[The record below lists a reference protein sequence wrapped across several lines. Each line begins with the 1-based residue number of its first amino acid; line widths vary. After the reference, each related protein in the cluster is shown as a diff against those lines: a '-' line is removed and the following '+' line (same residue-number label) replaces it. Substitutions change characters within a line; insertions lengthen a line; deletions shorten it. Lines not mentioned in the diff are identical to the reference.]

1 MNFRRVEGES
11 HKILN
16 QHKNFS
22 LFFYSGGGENI
33 SPLCSARSPNL
44 NLDVVLENN
53 TQITSQDG
61 SVKIPTQAE
70 VYENV
75 EAEIYE
81 NAEAEEILKRF
92 EIYENEAEAFQNFQL
107 YENIPVEA
115 QAEVP
120 AQLELQHDPA
130 QLELQ
135 HDPTI
140 VCTNYNVCGMRLCRK
155 HKNGREKIEKLKIRY
170 PD

>member
-70 VYENV
+70 VYEN
-75 EAEIYE
+75 E
-81 NAEAEEILKRF
+81 NAKRF
-92 EIYENEAEAFQNFQL
+92 EIYENEAETFQNFRL

-120 AQLELQHDPA
+120 AQLELQHDP
-130 QLELQ
+130 
-135 HDPTI
+135 TI
-140 VCTNYNVCGMRLCRK
+140 VCTNYNVCDVRVCRK